1 MSVVNVLIKSALDY
15 IQLNNPVFF
24 SSVNREGLEN
34 ELQVS
39 LESTLPKDFTLQSDK
54 PDFEDILYAFVQEL
68 QTDKAWKDIVHTG
81 TGQTLLRNYSAGI
94 SYLHFAIVRAIQNSF
109 LLPGSSKDTIYQ
121 GMNFLGVNIR
131 RRVPNRI
138 RVRLTIPDHN
148 EVFVIPRF
156 TPIIIRNEA
165 FFNRE
170 EITYSVFELVK
181 EVILYQG
188 TIFNKEGPAMGIPF
202 ENIHIGYE
210 NYAISDEDVYVSV
223 NGSWW
228 ANDKKLRP
236 WMADKKQKVF
246 FTKTLETGN
255 VEILFGNDLYAKKL
269 NAGDQLNITWAETK
283 GSEATLIPVETNF
296 TIDSLDLPIE
306 GLTLSSSFGG
316 DNEVPLEVYS
326 NIGPHLMASSG
337 VGIRRADFKAIAL
350 EYPNIRDALFRGQ
363 AEYAPGLRTFQ
374 NVVMVT
380 LLTNSATNLISDTE
394 WTEFVEYIA
403 DRSTFSL
410 RFERLDPI
418 IIPIRIKATV
428 HCNTKAGLEEIN
440 SVLTNKLKEYTAP
453 RAGILGYSVYA
464 SDVISILEGNFE
476 SNFNYNNV
484 IEYVSDFSF
493 SYSNLPEPDHENTDD
508 EEGDDN
514 ENGSEMLPD
523 YGINADGTAV
533 IAGYSNYVRID
544 TVNLNI
550 VYTPRRTYLGRT
562 DLSSAE

>member
-1 MSVVNVLIKSALDY
+1 MSVVNTLIKAALDY

-34 ELQVS
+34 ALQTS
-39 LESTLPKDFTLQSDK
+39 LEEALPKDFTLQSDK

-94 SYLHFAIVRAIQNSF
+94 SYLHFAIVRAVQNAF

-138 RVRLTIPDHN
+138 RVRLTIPDHTTP
-148 EVFVIPRF
+148 FVIPRF
-156 TPIIIRNEA
+156 TIITIDNEL

-170 EITYSVFELVK
+170 EINYTVFEMEK

-188 TIFNKEGPAMGIPF
+188 VIFSRQGPALGIPF
-202 ENIHIGYE
+202 ESIQIGYE

-223 NGSWW
+223 NDIWW
-228 ANDKKLRP
+228 KNDKKLRP
-236 WMADKKQKVF
+236 WMADRKQEVF

-269 NAGDQLNITWAETK
+269 NAGDNLNIVWAETK
-283 GSEATLIPVETNF
+283 GSESALIPAETNF
-296 TIDSLDLPIE
+296 VIDSLDLTVE
-306 GLTLSSSFGG
+306 GITISSSFGG
-316 DNEVPLEVYS
+316 DNEVPLDVYS
-326 NIGPHLMASSG
+326 HIGPHLMASSG

-380 LLTNSATNLISDTE
+380 LLTNSDTNLISETE
-394 WTEFVEYIA
+394 WEDFVEYISS
-403 DRSTFSL
+403 RSTFSL
-410 RFERLDPI
+410 RFERSDPVI
-418 IIPIRIKATV
+418 LSIKVNATV
-428 HCNTKAGLEEIN
+428 YCNTKAGLEELRSLLVNKIKE
-440 SVLTNKLKEYTAP
+440 LTEPKS
-453 RAGILGYSVYA
+453 GILGYSVYA
-464 SDVISILEGNFE
+464 SDIISILEGNFD
-476 SNFNYNNV
+476 STFDYSNV
-484 IEYVSDFSF
+484 IEFVSDFKF
-493 SYSNLPEPDHENTDD
+493 SDNNIEPIDEEDENENGDD
-508 EEGDDN
+508 EE
-514 ENGSEMLPD
+514 EPSEEQPTFGITPD
-523 YGINADGTAV
+523 GMAV
-533 IAGYSNYVRID
+533 LAGYNNYVRID
-544 TVNLNI
+544 DVVLDMQ
-550 VYTPRRTYLGRT
+550 YTPRRTYLGRT